1 MKGTLVAG
9 FSLLLLACPSQ
20 PSPSSCDANCVVDAG
35 SSGCAPGTFKNAQGQ
50 CQRVGFSACDGG
62 FVTDATGW
70 TCRANVAACDA
81 GSWAFPGEACTP
93 LGWVQCPAGFRATG
107 STCEPIL
114 PSTPCTGATRAALGQ
129 STCVPIGDCNAAFP
143 PANATHFVDP
153 AGPIDA
159 THFRTIVA
167 ALAAAPDDA
176 VIAISP
182 GAYQQTLTPTK
193 PVKLIGQCADRVTLI
208 GNPAIDLQRT
218 RVEVEGVTIRDSILG
233 ARVEQGGSLT
243 LRHVVLDENQRS
255 GLQAIDR
262 GTRVVLQDVVVR
274 GTGPDPAT
282 STFGQGVAA
291 GNGASVSLDGVELTR
306 NGETALFLNN
316 PATTATVTD
325 VVISE
330 TKPRASNG
338 RLGWG
343 IAAQSGAS
351 FTATRLV
358 VQDSRGVGI
367 LVAQGG
373 STATLTDTLVRRVAV
388 STDTMGAPFGFG
400 VSAQAA
406 TVTWNGGG
414 VEDVVG
420 GLVDVQGATGSITMR
435 DVSASGV
442 RSGAAPRFGFEART
456 SSKLSVTRSVLRDAA
471 SAGVVSFDR
480 SVVTLDHFAV
490 SAVTGI
496 GLRAQ
501 GGDVTGSFV
510 DVHGHTEAGA
520 LASQGAAVTLSSC
533 VLGGATP
540 SGADGGLG
548 VGASASE
555 RGLLE
560 LSGCLLAENVTAGL
574 YVRDVGSQ
582 AVVTNTEVRGTRL
595 DGAGEF
601 GQGVIVEHGASVSL
615 EDVSL
620 LQNHTAGL
628 QVHMTSSTLTANRVS
643 VLNTLPLASG
653 TRGRGANA
661 AFGGALS
668 VTNSAFVDN
677 QQVGLFAHESRID
690 ATDCLVK
697 GTRADPDGR
706 YGNGFEA
713 LTQATVRFVR
723 GAVETSAGI
732 AAVFGGGSGVIDGVR
747 LAGNAIALHAQD
759 GSSIIETA
767 TVPAMLGTQ
776 QVIVTP
782 TTTFENNQSKTSAD
796 EVTVP
801 AP

>member
-1 MKGTLVAG
+1 M
-9 FSLLLLACPSQ
+9 
-20 PSPSSCDANCVVDAG
+20 
-35 SSGCAPGTFKNAQGQ
+35 GQ
-50 CQRVGFSACDGG
+50 CQSVGFTACDAG
-62 FVTDATGW
+62 FVTDSTGW
-70 TCRANVAACDA
+70 TCQANVVACDA
-81 GSWAFPGEACTP
+81 GSWAFPGEGCSA
-93 LGWVQCPAGFRATG
+93 LGWVQCPTGFRATG
-107 STCEPIL
+107 SSCEPIL
-114 PSTPCTGATRAALGQ
+114 PSTPCTGATRASLGQ

-153 AGPIDA
+153 AGPLDA

-167 ALAAAPDDA
+167 ALQAAPDDA

-182 GAYQQTLTPTK
+182 GAYRQTLTPTK
-193 PVKLIGQCADRVTLI
+193 PVKLVGTCADRVTLS

-218 RVEVEGVTIRDSILG
+218 RVEVEGVTIRDSILA
-233 ARVEQGGSLT
+233 ARVERGASLT
-243 LRHVVLDENQRS
+243 LRHVVLDANERS
-255 GLQAIDR
+255 GLQAIDP
-262 GTRVVLQDVVVR
+262 GTRVVLEDVVVR

-291 GNGASVSLDGVELTR
+291 GTGASVSLTDVELTR

-316 PATTATVTD
+316 PGTTATLNG

-343 IAAQSGAS
+343 IAAQTGAS

-373 STATLTDTLVRRVAV
+373 STATLTDTLVRRVAA
-388 STDTMGAPFGFG
+388 STDNAGAPFGFG
-400 VSAQAA
+400 LSAQAT
-406 TVTWNGGG
+406 TVTWIGGG

-435 DVSASGV
+435 NVSASGV
-442 RSGAAPRFGFEART
+442 RTGAAPRFGFEARNG
-456 SSKLSVTRSVLRDAA
+456 SKLSVTQSVLRDAA
-471 SAGVVSFDR
+471 SSGVVSFDR
-480 SVVTLDHFAV
+480 SQVTLDHFAV
-490 SAVTGI
+490 TTVTGI
-496 GLRAQ
+496 GVRAE

-520 LASQGAAVTLSSC
+520 VASRGAALSLTGC
-533 VLGGATP
+533 VLGGATS

-548 VGASASE
+548 IGASASE
-555 RGLLE
+555 RGVLE
-560 LSGCLLAENVTAGL
+560 LSGCLLEDNVTAGL

-582 AVVTNTEVRGTRL
+582 AFVTNSEVRGTRL
-595 DGAGEF
+595 DRAGEY
-601 GQGVIVEHGASVSL
+601 GQGLIVEHGAHVSL
-615 EDVSL
+615 EDVSFRG
-620 LQNHTAGL
+620 NHTAGL
-628 QVHMTSSTLTANRVS
+628 QVQMTSSTLTANRVS
-643 VLNTLPLASG
+643 VLNTLPLGDG

-661 AFGGALS
+661 SFGGALS
-668 VTNSAFVDN
+668 LTSSAFLDN
-677 QQVGLFAHESRID
+677 QQVGLFAFESRID
-690 ATDCLVK
+690 ATDSLVR

-713 LTQATVRFVR
+713 LTQATITFVR

-732 AAVFGGGSGVIDGVR
+732 AAVFGGGSGVIDAVR
-747 LAGNAIALHAQD
+747 LAGNTIALHAQD

-776 QVIVTP
+776 QVVVTP

-796 EVTVP
+796 AVTVP

>member
-1 MKGTLVAG
+1 MRAALGL
-9 FSLLLLACPSQ
+9 SLFLLACPSQ
-20 PSPSSCDANCVVDAG
+20 PPPSGCDASCVDAG
-35 SSGCAPGTFKNAQGQ
+35 GSGCAPGTFKNAKGQ
-50 CQRVGFSACDGG
+50 CQSVGFTACDGG
-62 FVTDATGW
+62 FVTDSSGW
-70 TCRANVAACDA
+70 ACQANVAACDA
-81 GSWAFPGEACTP
+81 GAWAFPGEACSA
-93 LGWVQCPAGFRATG
+93 LGWVQCPAGFGATG

-129 STCVPIGDCNAAFP
+129 SACVPIGDCNAAFP
-143 PANATHFVDP
+143 PANATHFVD
-153 AGPIDA
+153 ATGVVDA

-176 VIAISP
+176 VIAIFP
-182 GAYQQTLTPTK
+182 GAYQQTLVPMK
-193 PVKLIGQCADRVTLI
+193 PVKLVGKCADRVTLI

-262 GTRVVLQDVVVR
+262 GTRVVLEDVVVR

-291 GNGASVSLDGVELTR
+291 GNGASVSLTDVELTR

-316 PATTATVTD
+316 ASTTATVTN

-343 IAAQSGAS
+343 VAAQTGAS

-373 STATLTDTLVRRVAV
+373 STATLTDTLVRRVAA
-388 STDTMGAPFGFG
+388 STDAMGAPFGFG

-420 GLVDVQGATGSITMR
+420 GLVDVQGAAGSITLR

-442 RSGAAPRFGFEART
+442 RTGAAPRFGFEAR
-456 SSKLSVTRSVLRDAA
+456 SGSKLSVTRSVLSDAA
-471 SAGVVSFDR
+471 SSGFVSFDR
-480 SVVTLDHFAV
+480 SQVTLDHV
-490 SAVTGI
+490 AVTGVAGI
-496 GLRAQ
+496 GVRAQ
-501 GGDVTGSFV
+501 GGDVIGSFV
-510 DVHGHTEAGA
+510 DVHGHTEAGV
-520 LASQGAAVTLSSC
+520 LASQGASLTLTGC
-533 VLGGATP
+533 VLGGASPT
-540 SGADGGLG
+540 GADGGLG

-560 LSGCLLAENVTAGL
+560 LSGCLLVENVTAGL

-582 AVVTNTEVRGTRL
+582 ATVTNTEVRGTRL
-595 DGAGEF
+595 DRAGEF

-620 LQNHTAGL
+620 RANHTAGL
-628 QVHMTSSTLTANRVS
+628 QVQMMSSTLTANRVS
-643 VLNTLPLASG
+643 VLNTLPLGDG

-668 VTNSAFVDN
+668 LTSSAFVDN
-677 QQVGLFAHESRID
+677 QQVGLFAFESRID
-690 ATDCLVK
+690 ATDSLVR
-697 GTRADPDGR
+697 GTLADPDGR

-713 LTQATVRFVR
+713 LTQATVVFVR
-723 GAVETSAGI
+723 GAVEASAGI

-767 TVPAMLGTQ
+767 TVPAMLGTL
-776 QVIVTP
+776 QVVVTP
-782 TTTFENNQSKTSAD
+782 TTMFENNQSKTSAD
-796 EVTVP
+796 SVTVP